1 MHSCCLV
8 WLFETFVQDGFQLIR
23 FSSKI
28 FENWLSFCRSGHVQ
42 SSRRVVEY
50 LNEVPYCGHRFVSDP
65 PLHLRMPGAKKL
77 EKGRRRRCRRQETR
91 QRVPHLPLLKGRP
104 VPHTRPVV
112 PLPTQGW
119 VTTRRQVHKSVDL
132 GTIEIHGLCRTTSN
146 STIVRQPATSQ
157 GLGPL
162 RNTASAAP
170 PPTPR
175 RPLALARRA
184 PFSTPCPDLPAP
196 SGQRER
202 RGQGSSRACST
213 HT

>member
-1 MHSCCLV
+1 MKYR
-8 WLFETFVQDGFQLIR
+8 TAGTG
-23 FSSKI
+23 
-28 FENWLSFCRSGHVQ
+28 LSEIPPSTSGCPAPKSLKKAGGGGAGGKKPDNGSPTCR
-42 SSRRVVEY
+42 
-50 LNEVPYCGHRFVSDP
+50 
-65 PLHLRMPGAKKL
+65 
-77 EKGRRRRCRRQETR
+77 
-91 QRVPHLPLLKGRP
+91 LLKGRP

-146 STIVRQPATSQ
+146 STIVRQPATAR

-162 RNTASAAP
+162 RNTASAATP
-170 PPTPR
+170 STPR

-184 PFSTPCPDLPAP
+184 PISTPCPDLPAP